1 MTPSDAA
8 NLDTPENHP
17 LPGNP
22 VDLRIGSCFQEVDGW
37 FHAGSA
43 TIVGDVRIG
52 KGSGIWYGAVLR
64 GDDAPIVVGERVN
77 VQDLAVLH
85 ADPDKPL
92 VIGDD
97 VTIGHGAIVHCRSIG
112 SGSLIGMGS
121 VLLEDVEVG
130 TGSLVAAGAVVAP
143 GTNIP
148 DRSLVVGVPGRVVRE
163 VTREELASFSASASK
178 YAKNAVQFQR
188 TYGDPSK

>member
-1 MTPSDAA
+1 MTSADSEDLAKSQGP
-8 NLDTPENHP
+8 T
-17 LPGNP
+17 LPGSP
-22 VDLRIGSCFQEVDGW
+22 VDLNIGSTFLEVDGW
-37 FHAGSA
+37 FHASNA

-52 KGSGIWYGAVLR
+52 KGSGIWYGSILR
-64 GDDAPIVVGERVN
+64 GDDAPIVLGERVN

-112 SGSLIGMGS
+112 NGSLIGMGS

-130 TGSLVAAGAVVAP
+130 AGSLVAAGAVVPP
-143 GTNIP
+143 GTMIP

-163 VTREELASFSASASK
+163 VSEEEQASFFASATK
-178 YAKNAVQFQR
+178 YAKNAVHFHQQ
-188 TYGDPSK
+188 YGDQR